1 MSVASSSISVVLY
14 VAVSGG
20 AAVVSGYC
28 PIQTVNQ
35 PRMNITTT
43 PPAIVNKYK
52 VRYTIDCHLRNKF
65 EFWNVHG
72 IMNTSGL

>member
-35 PRMNITTT
+35 PRINITTT
-43 PPAIVNKYK
+43 PPTIVNKYN
-52 VRYTIDCHLRNKF
+52 RMYTVNCHLRNKF
-65 EFWNVHG
+65 EFWNIQG
-72 IMNTSGL
+72 IMNTSCL